1 MLDIK
6 KSTPVLVLL
15 LALPSERFAHYFQF
29 LSGDQLSTKVITI
42 RPIKIMSK
50 FINLQSNDRRI
61 QAHLIIW
68 SGSCDCSIKSYKH
81 KNV

>member
-29 LSGDQLSTKVITI
+29 LSGGQLSTKVITI
-42 RPIKIMSK
+42 
-50 FINLQSNDRRI
+50 
-61 QAHLIIW
+61 
-68 SGSCDCSIKSYKH
+68 
-81 KNV
+81 